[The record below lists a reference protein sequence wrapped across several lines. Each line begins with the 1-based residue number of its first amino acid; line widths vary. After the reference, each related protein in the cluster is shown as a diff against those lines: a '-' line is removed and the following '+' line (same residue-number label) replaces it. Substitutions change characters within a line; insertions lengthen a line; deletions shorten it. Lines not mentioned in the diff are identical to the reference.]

1 MKKVI
6 FLLFVFVFTSVN
18 SQINYSDSWEDFF
31 SYNNVK
37 DIIKVNDVIYA
48 LSENAIFT
56 YNTRTLEINKISS
69 VQGLSG
75 ETASAIYY
83 SQTFDR
89 IVIGYE
95 NGLIEVV
102 NGDDSITVSADIVSF
117 NQTGEKSIN
126 HISEFN
132 GTLYVSTSFALIEYD
147 IDALEFGDTFFIGDN
162 SSDIKINQTIVF
174 NNQIY
179 AATENGIYIADTNN
193 NNLIDFNSWQAS
205 FLGTAFSNITN
216 FNNQVYVSSNANLY
230 RLDNGNLQ
238 LVRTFSQNIIKLQSD
253 ANTLSIAL
261 NTEAFV
267 LNTSLIE
274 QAQFTNTSD
283 FRFSLNSIFTD
294 GNETFLGTKEFGIL
308 SANVSQPAA
317 FTEIHPD
324 GPVSNDIFSITASNQ
339 NLWVV
344 YGGYALSAYAP
355 LNTRLGFSFFNGE
368 NWNTTNYSTSL
379 PFADLVDVTVDPENN
394 NRIFISSFGDTRDI
408 NTINTGGLMEVVDN
422 EITRFY
428 NQNNSILEDIVPSD
442 PTRVTIRIAGTSFD
456 SNGNLWIA
464 NAGVSQ
470 ELKKLSPSGSFTGF
484 DISSVKSNS
493 SFGLLDIAIDRN
505 NSVWLATR
513 GDGVVVFN
521 ETGNQIKSL
530 TTTATQGSLPNLRVT
545 SLAVDSDN
553 RVWIGTLSGLVVL
566 NNASSVFSESVD
578 ARPIIFL
585 ENGIA
590 RRLLDEETVNTI
602 VVDGANNKWFGTD
615 NGGVVYTNPNGQTT
629 LATFNKENS
638 PLPSNRI
645 TKIAVDKISGKAYF
659 ATDKGMV
666 AYDSNVA
673 PFGEILGEVY
683 AYPNPARKN
692 HQTITID
699 GRNGTNLPKGTNVKI
714 LDVAGNLVFETNVI
728 EGQQVNGGK
737 VVWDKRNLAGNKVAS
752 GVYIVLLSNED
763 ATETSTTKIAIIN

>member
-95 NGLIEVV
+95 KGLIEVV

-132 GTLYVSTSFALIEYD
+132 GTLYVATSFALIEYD

-193 NNLIDFNSWQAS
+193 NNLIDFNSWEAS

-267 LNTSLIE
+267 LNNSLIE

-308 SANVSQPAA
+308 SANVSQPAV

-324 GPVSNDIFSITASNQ
+324 GPVSNDIFSITGSNQ

-428 NQNNSILEDIVPSD
+428 NENNSILEDIVPSD

-763 ATETSTTKIAIIN
+763 ETETSTTKIAIIN

>member
-132 GTLYVSTSFALIEYD
+132 GTLYVATSFALIEYD

-193 NNLIDFNSWQAS
+193 NNLIDFNSWETS
-205 FLGTAFSNITN
+205 FLGTTFSNITN

-339 NLWVV
+339 HLWVV